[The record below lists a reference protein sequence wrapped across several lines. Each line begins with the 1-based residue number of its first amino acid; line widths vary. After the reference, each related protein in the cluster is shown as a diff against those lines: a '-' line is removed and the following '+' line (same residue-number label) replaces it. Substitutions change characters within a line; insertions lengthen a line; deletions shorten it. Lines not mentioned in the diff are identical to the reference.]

1 MNVVQNDLT
10 QKYSKGTIL
19 IHWITAFLILALFP
33 LGKYMEG
40 LEPFEK
46 MHLIRIHAILGMVVF
61 FLTFIRTYLFFKSP
75 RPEEIN
81 TGSSFNDKLIVWI
94 HNAFYVL
101 LFLVSLSGIGAMI
114 VGGYGDA
121 LKAGSYELIK
131 SPESIPPLKG
141 HGFFSFLMIVLLLL
155 HIVGVVK
162 HYVLTKENTLK
173 RMI

>member
-1 MNVVQNDLT
+1 MDALQNDLNA
-10 QKYSKGTIL
+10 KFSKGTIV
-19 IHWITAFLILALFP
+19 IHWITALLILTLFP
-33 LGKYMEG
+33 LGKYMDG

-46 MHLIRIHAILGMVVF
+46 MGMIRAHAILGMVVF
-61 FLTFIRTYLFFKSP
+61 FLTLIRTYHFFKSP
-75 RPEEIN
+75 RPDHIK
-81 TGSSFNDKLIVWI
+81 TGSKFNDKLIVWI

-101 LFLVSLSGIGAMI
+101 LFLISLSGIGVMI

-141 HGFFSFLMIVLLLL
+141 HGFFSFLMVVLFLL

-162 HYVLTKENTLK
+162 HYILTKENTLK